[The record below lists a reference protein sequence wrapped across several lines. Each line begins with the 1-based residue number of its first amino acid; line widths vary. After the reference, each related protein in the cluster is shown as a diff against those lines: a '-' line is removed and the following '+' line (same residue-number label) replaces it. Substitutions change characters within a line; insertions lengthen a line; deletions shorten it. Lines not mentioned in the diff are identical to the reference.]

1 MSKKRKFTPEQVAAI
16 KMRQR
21 EIISEFNRRQVS
33 SGRGMSNLGEPF
45 TVSKSRKLSQKDLLR
60 MQREAGIR

>member
-21 EIISEFNRRQVS
+21 EIIGEFNRRQVS
-33 SGRGMSNLGEPF
+33 AGRGMSNLGEPF
-45 TVSKSRKLSQKDLLR
+45 TVSKSKKLTQADLIR
-60 MQREAGIR
+60 MQRQVKA

>member
-1 MSKKRKFTPEQVAAI
+1 MSRKRKFTPEQVAAI
-16 KMRQR
+16 KMRQK

>member
-16 KMRQR
+16 KMRQK

-45 TVSKSRKLSQKDLLR
+45 TVSKSKKLSQSALIG
-60 MQREAGIR
+60 MQRDRG